1 MADYQARLHAYT
13 EGKDPIAMQHE
24 APVILK
30 RLIEGVSDSKLQAR
44 PAPGKWSVGEI
55 LAHLA
60 EDELA
65 TAWRYRQMI
74 EHPGSEL
81 ASFDQDLW
89 AELGGYASWNPK
101 EALELFRLLRAANLR
116 MLAQLGL
123 EDWKKHGVH
132 AERGRL
138 TVSELVR
145 HMAGHDRNHID
156 QVRRIL
162 GRQ

>member
-1 MADYQARLHAYT
+1 
-13 EGKDPIAMQHE
+13 MQHE

-89 AELGGYASWNPK
+89 AKLGGYASWNPK
-101 EALELFRLLRAANLR
+101 EALELFRQSLLVVQEAAHPDAYIIFGANVDDT
-116 MLAQLGL
+116 LADQLWVTVIATRFDG
-123 EDWKKHGVH
+123 
-132 AERGRL
+132 RGR
-138 TVSELVR
+138 R
-145 HMAGHDRNHID
+145 ADPHRAG
-156 QVRRIL
+156 Q
-162 GRQ
+162 